1 MIMLKLFFNMKTLY
15 HLLLFLFLIPVFA
28 DAQTYSTD
36 FKNTENPVSEQ
47 GRWRNGKHDGLDW
60 TDVRIIDGMACGTQ
74 SGIDTGITTY
84 NDSYAILSGFSP
96 DQTAQGIVRIK
107 NQTALCN
114 QEVELLLRWNSSAHR
129 ATGYECLTRCLN
141 SNESY
146 MEIVR
151 WNGALGDF
159 TYLARLHSS
168 TAGLKDGD
176 TLKASVTGNKI
187 TFYHNNILKL
197 QCTDNTYPEGN
208 PGIGFFLAGCHGTNT
223 DFGFTSFTVKGLKN
237 DKDARP

>member
-1 MIMLKLFFNMKTLY
+1 MKTLY
-15 HLLLFLFLIPVFA
+15 HVLLFLFLIPAVA

-36 FKNTENPVSEQ
+36 FNSNENPASEH
-47 GRWRNGKHDGLDW
+47 GRWRNGKSDGHDW

-74 SGIDTGITTY
+74 SGSDSGISSY
-84 NDSYAILSGFSP
+84 NDSYAILTGFSA
-96 DQTAQGIVRIK
+96 DQTSQGVVRIK
-107 NQTALCN
+107 NPAASCN

-168 TAGLKDGD
+168 NAGLKDGD

-187 TFYHNNILKL
+187 TFYINNTLKL
-197 QCTDNTYPEGN
+197 QCTDSTYPEGN
-208 PGIGFFLAGCHGTNT
+208 PGIGFFLFGCQGSNT
-223 DFGFTSFTVKGLKN
+223 DFGFKSFTVKGLKN